1 MPSYHLLFK
10 YVQVSLSEIHQKH
23 NSVLLP
29 YLLFTTFSLSSQI
42 NFSRIFYF
50 INFMHLGIYPSCIQK
65 KKTKIPNKQRSSK
78 TSASLNPIGCVFSS
92 HSTCLPSG
100 TSMRLST
107 LSSRNM
113 SFSKFLICSG
123 YKFFYLFSWCLF
135 LL

>member
-1 MPSYHLLFK
+1 MASYHLLFK
-10 YVQVSLSEIHQKH
+10 YVQVSPSEIHQKH
-23 NSVLLP
+23 NSILLP
-29 YLLFTTFSLSSQI
+29 YLLFTTFSLSSFSQI

-65 KKTKIPNKQRSSK
+65 KTKTSKLRSSK

-92 HSTCLPSG
+92 HPSCLPSDI
-100 TSMRLST
+100 SMLLST
-107 LSSRNM
+107 LPSRNM
-113 SFSKFLICSG
+113 GFSKFLICPS